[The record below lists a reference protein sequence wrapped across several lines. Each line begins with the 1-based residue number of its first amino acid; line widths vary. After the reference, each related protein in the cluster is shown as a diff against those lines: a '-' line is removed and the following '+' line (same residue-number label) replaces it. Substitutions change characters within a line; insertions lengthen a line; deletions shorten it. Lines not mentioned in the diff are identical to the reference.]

1 MGKGE
6 LVLWRRGEGKRGG
19 LKTLMVTMETETVKT
34 KKKSHSGGGK
44 AGNDAFT
51 HENVHSRQNN
61 THKPSQVALP
71 AGHTLKLADG

>member
-19 LKTLMVTMETETVKT
+19 LKTLMVTIETEIVKT
-34 KKKSHSGGGK
+34 KKITRWWVKE

-51 HENVHSRQNN
+51 HMKMY
-61 THKPSQVALP
+61 THDKTTPTDH
-71 AGHTLKLADG
+71 HTLHYQQDTL